1 MPHAQ
6 LSLAV
11 QESADKLRI
20 LAELNLAELNS
31 GTNAEQIQT
40 QEIQEKT

>member
-1 MPHAQ
+1 MLNQ

-20 LAELNLAELNS
+20 LAELNSSME
-31 GTNAEQIQT
+31 AEQIQA
-40 QEIQEKT
+40 QEIPMKA